1 LEIGTFKIK
10 MFPENSIFKIGMK
23 YLRDPAFQ
31 EKKPDSPSTPTGER
45 NNWRSFLKF
54 NSTGG
59 EYLPLLYEYGYFSAG
74 IHGFLPLSL

>member
-45 NNWRSFLKF
+45 NN
-54 NSTGG
+54 
-59 EYLPLLYEYGYFSAG
+59 
-74 IHGFLPLSL
+74 